1 MNSGSTLSTG
11 STGDDVRR
19 LQRILVELALLGAKG
34 IDGTFGAQT
43 EAAVKQFQ
51 QTNGLTVDGTVG
63 NATWNALPA
72 DPDTPELSRGSSGS
86 EVSAMQQA
94 LLTIGGFG
102 LNPGPVDGDFGP
114 KTEAAVRAFQTNVG
128 VTVDGIVGDQTWFV
142 PAGAKGTCLAFEAG
156 LTTA

>member
-1 MNSGSTLSTG
+1 MNSGPTLAAG

-19 LQRILVELALLGAKG
+19 LQRILVELSLLGAIG

-43 EAAVKQFQ
+43 QSAVKQFQ
-51 QTNGLTVDGTVG
+51 QTKGLTVDGIVG
-63 NATWNALPA
+63 PATWSALPA
-72 DPDTPELSRGSSGS
+72 DPDTPELSEGSSGS

-102 LNPGPVDGDFGP
+102 LDPGPIDGQFGP
-114 KTEAAVRAFQTNVG
+114 KTGSAVRGFQTQTG
-128 VTVDGIVGDQTWFV
+128 IAVDGIVGDHTWFV